1 MIRKQ
6 LGIRR
11 PKDALYLFLTTIV
24 SLFVLFIFF
33 GAFYQIVT
41 GRILYNPL
49 YFSPIRLN
57 IQFPYLLGICV
68 FLMYASV
75 VIWLVMGIASIFYK
89 KKRDGVIITE
99 DKIISIIIPACNEE
113 DVIGNIL
120 SDLICQSYK
129 KFEILVVAH
138 NCRDKTADRAR
149 MIQDKR
155 IRVIEFNTRGSGKAL
170 ALNEA
175 LYESK
180 GEIIVQFDTDNRI
193 KDVHFLR
200 KAVAYFEED
209 PELIGI
215 QSRLATSNP
224 KASLLSLLQEVEYEA
239 FSAISWA
246 GREVLK
252 LPCFLAGT
260 GIALKKK
267 AIEDIGGWSN
277 SLVEDFE
284 LFTRLAIKKKRIR
297 YADNLEVFDE
307 KPITWTSLFKQRSRW
322 VKGHLQVTWKN
333 VENFG
338 NILDY
343 IYRLTPLSVFAW
355 WLSILIYVFYF
366 VTGQFSMWNL
376 GNELWIIW
384 TFFFQML
391 LMITL
396 WKRGGVKKALLLVPQ
411 WFFGFHWTLVA
422 ILSLNVKSWAQTK
435 TVHSGNL

>member
-1 MIRKQ
+1 MIRKK
-6 LGIRR
+6 LGIRCF
-11 PKDALYLFLTTIV
+11 KDVLYFSLTTFV

-33 GAFYQIVT
+33 GAVYQIIT
-41 GRILYNPL
+41 GRIPYNPL
-49 YFSPIRLN
+49 YSPIRLN
-57 IQFPYLLGICV
+57 IQFPYLLGVCV

-75 VIWLVMGIASIFYK
+75 IIWLIMGIASLFYK
-89 KKRDGVIITE
+89 KKHKGMATSE
-99 DKIISIIIPACNEE
+99 DKFISIIIPACNEE
-113 DVIGNIL
+113 DVIENIL
-120 SDLICQSYK
+120 SDLVCQSYK
-129 KFEILVVAH
+129 NFEILVIAH
-138 NCRDKTADRAR
+138 NCQDKTAERAR
-149 MIQDKR
+149 TIKDER
-155 IRVIEFNTRGSGKAL
+155 IRVIEFNTRKSGKAL
-170 ALNEA
+170 ALNKA

-180 GEIIVQFDTDNRI
+180 GEIIFQFDTDNRI

-200 KAVAYFEED
+200 RAIAYFEED
-209 PELIGI
+209 SELDGI

-224 KASLLSLLQEVEYEA
+224 RASLLSLLQEIEYEA

-260 GIALKKK
+260 GIALRKR
-267 AIEDIGGWSN
+267 ALEEVDGWNN

-284 LFTRLAIKKKRIR
+284 LFTRLVIKKKKIR

-307 KPITWTSLFKQRSRW
+307 KPTTWTSLFKQRSRW
-322 VKGHLQVTWKN
+322 VKGHLEVTWRN

-355 WLSILIYVFYF
+355 WLSIIIYLFYF

-376 GNELWIIW
+376 GNELWITW

-391 LMITL
+391 LMIAL
-396 WKRGGVKKALLLVPQ
+396 WERGGFKKATLLIPQ

-422 ILSLNVKSWAQTK
+422 ILSLSVKSWAQTK
-435 TVHSGNL
+435 TVHNGEMR